1 MKLKIMKKILYIAI
15 AALFLLQLTGCNKT
29 NNDDNLSNITE
40 NPYAYI
46 GKLHNDFMTNVKNN
60 FNPNPE
66 ITTLEDGIDFIKD
79 FHVAHVLQ
87 SDLTPEEKEMYI
99 AFFNEYKR
107 FVNTPEFYN
116 EFFASNSKNSEDCEY
131 FNIMKEAYSFGIID
145 DFEIDRL
152 NLIGQLLIENYEGV
166 TSDSE
171 LERIILQIQ
180 DEWSAKR
187 YAVNSDKGQ
196 ILAMT
201 LAISISSIEWW
212 KENPDAIELTRA
224 LPAVVGVDISNGIVG
239 AVVGA
244 INCYINTGG
253 VTWGSVA
260 CGAAIGAISG
270 STGAAGKLWKWL
282 TGLF

>member
-1 MKLKIMKKILYIAI
+1 MKKIIYITV

-46 GKLHNDFMTNVKNN
+46 GKLHNDFLTNVKNN

-79 FHVAHVLQ
+79 FHVSYLIQ

-99 AFFNEYKR
+99 ASFNEYKR
-107 FVNTPEFYN
+107 FVNIPEFYN
-116 EFFASNSKNSEDCEY
+116 EFFASNSKNSEDCKY
-131 FNIMKEAYSFGIID
+131 FNIIKEAYSLSIID
-145 DFEIDRL
+145 DFEFDRL

-171 LERIILQIQ
+171 LERIIFQIQ
-180 DEWSAKR
+180 DDWTGKR

-196 ILAMT
+196 ILAIT

-212 KENPDAIELTRA
+212 KENPDATELTRA
-224 LPAVVGVDISNGIVG
+224 LPAVVGVDIVNGVISGVIAG
-239 AVVGA
+239 IASYSSTGGLNWCAISISAGGGA
-244 INCYINTGG
+244 IT
-253 VTWGSVA
+253 
-260 CGAAIGAISG
+260 G
-270 STGAAGKLWKWL
+270 STGVAGKVWNWL